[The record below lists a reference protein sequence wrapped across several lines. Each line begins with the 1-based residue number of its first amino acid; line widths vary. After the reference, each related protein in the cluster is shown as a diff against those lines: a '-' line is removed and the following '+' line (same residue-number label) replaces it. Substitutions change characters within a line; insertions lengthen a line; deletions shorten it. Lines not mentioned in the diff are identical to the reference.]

1 MAMPAIAPEDNEVVN
16 NALLPSG
23 VVSFPVGRLDSVVE
37 GGRTD
42 GNKVN
47 EEVLD
52 VGALDVEERDTIC
65 EELVSTR
72 VEVAIEV
79 ATASELEELVGVAD
93 VADAPSVVRMVI
105 VRGPVSVKP
114 PPSTVPPPSGL
125 FTLIITLRFACWMYR
140 WYFACMFR
148 GN

>member
-1 MAMPAIAPEDNEVVN
+1 MPAIAPEGNEVVN

-23 VVSFPVGRLDSVVE
+23 VASFPVGRMDGVVD

-47 EEVLD
+47 EVLD
-52 VGALDVEERDTIC
+52 VGVLDVEERDTIC

-72 VEVAIEV
+72 VEVGIGV
-79 ATASELEELVGVAD
+79 ATASELEELVCVAG

-114 PPSTVPPPSGL
+114 PALS
-125 FTLIITLRFACWMYR
+125 
-140 WYFACMFR
+140 
-148 GN
+148 

>member
-1 MAMPAIAPEDNEVVN
+1 MTMPAIAPEGNEVVN
-16 NALLPSG
+16 NAVLPTGVTLL
-23 VVSFPVGRLDSVVE
+23 PVGRMDGVVE

-52 VGALDVEERDTIC
+52 VGVLDVEERDTIC

-72 VEVAIEV
+72 VEVGIEV
-79 ATASELEELVGVAD
+79 ATSSELEELVSVAGVAD
-93 VADAPSVVRMVI
+93 GSSVVRMVI

-114 PPSTVPPPSGL
+114 PS
-125 FTLIITLRFACWMYR
+125 
-140 WYFACMFR
+140 
-148 GN
+148 